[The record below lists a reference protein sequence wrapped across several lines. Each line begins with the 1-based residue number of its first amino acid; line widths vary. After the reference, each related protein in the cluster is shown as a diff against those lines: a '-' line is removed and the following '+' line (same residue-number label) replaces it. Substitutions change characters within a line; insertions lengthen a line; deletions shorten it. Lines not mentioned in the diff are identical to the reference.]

1 MGTIPGGIHL
11 EMTGENVTEC
21 LGGGASISETD
32 ISNRYHTHC
41 DPRLN
46 AEQALEIAFNVADRL
61 RHRRKLSAA
70 KKNLFLNENVF
81 FSMDE
86 GDSGELW

>member
-61 RHRRKLSAA
+61 RSRRKLSAA

-86 GDSGELW
+86 GESGEL